1 MSNIQIGN
9 IREILSNGE
18 KKYLVENRPDMD
30 IELEDNADVNN
41 IFYRGYNNATGKVA
55 LIVNDLCWENIDPTT
70 LELDGT
76 DRTYK
81 FKSIPNIRPV
91 AYEYGGYEYVEYNV
105 FTWLDERIIQE
116 KDAAKKAA
124 YQARRVQLEA
134 EAQEAQRVF
143 REEAIEVE
151 ETIEEI
157 VEEVIEEN
165 IEEIVEEVIEENIE
179 EIVEEAIEETI
190 EEIVEP
196 IVEPIVDE
204 KVSYFGIFKD
214 IAAASMYLTT
224 AVVVGGTNKV
234 LRKIVG

>member
-1 MSNIQIGN
+1 MKNIQIGN

-18 KKYLVENRPDMD
+18 KKYLDENQPDMD
-30 IELEDNADVNN
+30 ITLEDDIDVNN
-41 IFYRGYNNATGKVA
+41 IFYRGYNNDTGKVA

-70 LELDGT
+70 IELDGT
-76 DRTYK
+76 DRTNK

-91 AYEYGGYEYVEYNV
+91 AYEYNGYEYVEYNV

-134 EAQEAQRVF
+134 ETQSVLQ
-143 REEAIEVE
+143 E
-151 ETIEEI
+151 ET
-157 VEEVIEEN
+157 
-165 IEEIVEEVIEENIE
+165 
-179 EIVEEAIEETI
+179 IEETI

-196 IVEPIVDE
+196 IETVEETIEETIEETVVEPVETVEEAIEETTEEVVEE

>member
-18 KKYLVENRPDMD
+18 KKYLVDYQPDMD
-30 IELEDNADVNN
+30 IELEDDIDVNN
-41 IFYRGYNNATGKVA
+41 IFYRGYNNDTGKVA
-55 LIVNDLCWENIDPTT
+55 LIVNNLCWENIDPTT
-70 LELDGT
+70 IELDGT
-76 DRTYK
+76 DRTNK

-91 AYEYGGYEYVEYNV
+91 AYEYNGYEYVEYNV

-124 YQARRVQLEA
+124 YQARRVQLDA
-134 EAQEAQRVF
+134 EVQEAQRVF
-143 REEAIEVE
+143 REE
-151 ETIEEI
+151 TIEE
-157 VEEVIEEN
+157 VV
-165 IEEIVEEVIEENIE
+165 
-179 EIVEEAIEETI
+179 EETI

-196 IVEPIVDE
+196 IETVEETVVEPVETVEETIEETTEEVVEE

>member
-1 MSNIQIGN
+1 MKNIQIGN

-18 KKYLVENRPDMD
+18 KNYLDDYQPDMD
-30 IELEDNADVNN
+30 IELEDDIDVNN
-41 IFYRGYNNATGKVA
+41 IFYRGYNNDTGKVA
-55 LIVNDLCWENIDPTT
+55 LIVNNLCWENIDPTT

-76 DRTYK
+76 DRTNK

-91 AYEYGGYEYVEYNV
+91 AYEYDGYEFVEYSV

-124 YQARRVQLEA
+124 YQARRVQLDA
-134 EAQEAQRVF
+134 EAQSVLQ
-143 REEAIEVE
+143 E
-151 ETIEEI
+151 ET
-157 VEEVIEEN
+157 
-165 IEEIVEEVIEENIE
+165 
-179 EIVEEAIEETI
+179 IEETI

-196 IVEPIVDE
+196 IETIEETIEEIVEPIETVEETVVEPVETVEETIEETTEEVVEE

>member
-18 KKYLVENRPDMD
+18 KKYLDENQPDMD
-30 IELEDNADVNN
+30 IELEDDIDVNN
-41 IFYRGYNNATGKVA
+41 IFYRGYNNDTGKVA
-55 LIVNDLCWENIDPTT
+55 LIVNNLCWENIDPTII
-70 LELDGT
+70 ELDGT
-76 DRTYK
+76 DRTNK
-81 FKSIPNIRPV
+81 FKSIPKIRPV
-91 AYEYGGYEYVEYNV
+91 AYEYNGYEYVEYNV

-124 YQARRVQLEA
+124 YQARRVQLDA
-134 EAQEAQRVF
+134 EVQEAQRVF
-143 REEAIEVE
+143 REE
-151 ETIEEI
+151 TIEE
-157 VEEVIEEN
+157 VV
-165 IEEIVEEVIEENIE
+165 
-179 EIVEEAIEETI
+179 EETI

-196 IVEPIVDE
+196 IETVEETVVEPVETVEETIEETTEEVVEE

>member
-18 KKYLVENRPDMD
+18 KKYLDENQPDMD
-30 IELEDNADVNN
+30 ITLEDDIDVNN
-41 IFYRGYNNATGKVA
+41 IFYRGYNNDTGKVA

-70 LELDGT
+70 IELDGT
-76 DRTYK
+76 DRTNK

-91 AYEYGGYEYVEYNV
+91 VYEYNGYEYVEYNV

-134 EAQEAQRVF
+134 ETQSVLQ
-143 REEAIEVE
+143 E
-151 ETIEEI
+151 ET
-157 VEEVIEEN
+157 
-165 IEEIVEEVIEENIE
+165 
-179 EIVEEAIEETI
+179 IEETI

-196 IVEPIVDE
+196 IETVEETIEETIEETVVEPVETVEEAIEETTEEVVEE

>member
-18 KKYLVENRPDMD
+18 KKYLDENQPDMD
-30 IELEDNADVNN
+30 ITLEDDIDVNN
-41 IFYRGYNNATGKVA
+41 IFYRGYNNDTGKVA

-70 LELDGT
+70 IELDGT
-76 DRTYK
+76 DRTNK

-91 AYEYGGYEYVEYNV
+91 AYEYNGYEYVEYNV

-134 EAQEAQRVF
+134 ETQSVLQ
-143 REEAIEVE
+143 E
-151 ETIEEI
+151 ET
-157 VEEVIEEN
+157 
-165 IEEIVEEVIEENIE
+165 
-179 EIVEEAIEETI
+179 IEETI

-196 IVEPIVDE
+196 IETVEETIEETIEETVVEPVETVEEAIEETTEEVVEE

>member
-18 KKYLVENRPDMD
+18 KKYLDENQPDMD
-30 IELEDNADVNN
+30 IELEDNTDVNN
-41 IFYRGYNNATGKVA
+41 IFYRGYNNDTGKVA
-55 LIVNDLCWENIDPTT
+55 LIVNNLCWENIDPTT
-70 LELDGT
+70 IELDGT
-76 DRTYK
+76 DRTNK

-91 AYEYGGYEYVEYNV
+91 AYEYNGYEYVEYNV

-124 YQARRVQLEA
+124 YQARRVQLDA
-134 EAQEAQRVF
+134 EVQEAQRVF
-143 REEAIEVE
+143 REE
-151 ETIEEI
+151 TIEE
-157 VEEVIEEN
+157 VV
-165 IEEIVEEVIEENIE
+165 
-179 EIVEEAIEETI
+179 EETI

-196 IVEPIVDE
+196 IETVEETVVEPVETVEETIEETTEEVVEE

>member
-1 MSNIQIGN
+1 MKNIQIGN

-18 KKYLVENRPDMD
+18 KNYLDDYQPDMD
-30 IELEDNADVNN
+30 IELEDDIDVNN
-41 IFYRGYNNATGKVA
+41 IFYRGYNNGTGKVA
-55 LIVNDLCWENIDPTT
+55 LIVNNLCWENIDPTT

-76 DRTYK
+76 DRTNK

-91 AYEYGGYEYVEYNV
+91 AYEYDGYEFVEYNV

-134 EAQEAQRVF
+134 EAQSVLQ
-143 REEAIEVE
+143 E
-151 ETIEEI
+151 ET
-157 VEEVIEEN
+157 
-165 IEEIVEEVIEENIE
+165 
-179 EIVEEAIEETI
+179 IEETI

-196 IVEPIVDE
+196 IETVEETVVEPVETVEETIEETTEEVVEE

>member
-1 MSNIQIGN
+1 MKNIQIGN

-18 KKYLVENRPDMD
+18 KNYLDDYQPDMD
-30 IELEDNADVNN
+30 IELEDDIDVNN
-41 IFYRGYNNATGKVA
+41 IFYRGYNNDTGKVA
-55 LIVNDLCWENIDPTT
+55 LIVNNLCWENIDPTT

-76 DRTYK
+76 DRTNK

-91 AYEYGGYEYVEYNV
+91 AYEYDGYEFVEYSV

-124 YQARRVQLEA
+124 YQARRVQLDA
-134 EAQEAQRVF
+134 EVQEAQRVF
-143 REEAIEVE
+143 REEAAEETIEEVVEEADEEPIETVEETVVEPVETVE
-151 ETIEEI
+151 ETIEETT
-157 VEEVIEEN
+157 EEV
-165 IEEIVEEVIEENIE
+165 VE
-179 EIVEEAIEETI
+179 
-190 EEIVEP
+190 
-196 IVEPIVDE
+196 E

>member
-18 KKYLVENRPDMD
+18 KKYLDENQPDMD
-30 IELEDNADVNN
+30 IGLEDNTDVNN

-55 LIVNDLCWENIDPTT
+55 LIVNNLCWENIDPTT
-70 LELDGT
+70 IELDGT
-76 DRTYK
+76 DRISK

-91 AYEYGGYEYVEYNV
+91 VYEYNGYKYVEYNV

-134 EAQEAQRVF
+134 EAQSVLQ
-143 REEAIEVE
+143 E
-151 ETIEEI
+151 ET
-157 VEEVIEEN
+157 
-165 IEEIVEEVIEENIE
+165 
-179 EIVEEAIEETI
+179 IEETI

-196 IVEPIVDE
+196 IETVEETVVEPVETVEETIEETTEEVAEE

-214 IAAASMYLTT
+214 IAAASMYLTA

-234 LRKIVG
+234 LKKIVG

>member
-1 MSNIQIGN
+1 MKNIQIGN

-18 KKYLVENRPDMD
+18 KKYLDENQPDMD
-30 IELEDNADVNN
+30 IELEDDIDVNN
-41 IFYRGYNNATGKVA
+41 IFYRGYNNDTGKVA
-55 LIVNDLCWENIDPTT
+55 LIVNNLCWENIDPTT

-76 DRTYK
+76 DRTNK

-91 AYEYGGYEYVEYNV
+91 AYEYDGYEFVEYNV

-134 EAQEAQRVF
+134 EAQSVLQ
-143 REEAIEVE
+143 E
-151 ETIEEI
+151 ET
-157 VEEVIEEN
+157 
-165 IEEIVEEVIEENIE
+165 
-179 EIVEEAIEETI
+179 IEETI

-196 IVEPIVDE
+196 IETVEETVVEPVETVEETIEETTEEVVEE

>member
-18 KKYLVENRPDMD
+18 KNYLDDYQPDMD
-30 IELEDNADVNN
+30 IELEDDIDVNN
-41 IFYRGYNNATGKVA
+41 IFYRGYNNDTGKVA
-55 LIVNDLCWENIDPTT
+55 LIVNNLCWENIDPTT

-76 DRTYK
+76 DRTNK

-91 AYEYGGYEYVEYNV
+91 AYEYDGYEYVEYNV

-124 YQARRVQLEA
+124 YQARRVQLDA
-134 EAQEAQRVF
+134 EVQEAQRVF
-143 REEAIEVE
+143 QEEAIEEV
-151 ETIEEI
+151 
-157 VEEVIEEN
+157 VEEV
-165 IEEIVEEVIEENIE
+165 VEEAAEEV
-179 EIVEEAIEETI
+179 VEEAIEEAAEEAI
-190 EEIVEP
+190 EEAAEEVVEP

>member
-18 KKYLVENRPDMD
+18 KNYLDDYQPDMD
-30 IELEDNADVNN
+30 IELEDDIDVNN
-41 IFYRGYNNATGKVA
+41 IFYRGYNNDTGKVA
-55 LIVNDLCWENIDPTT
+55 LIVNNLCWENIDPTT
-70 LELDGT
+70 IELDGT
-76 DRTYK
+76 DRTNK

-91 AYEYGGYEYVEYNV
+91 VYEYNGYKYVEYNV

-134 EAQEAQRVF
+134 ETQSVLQ
-143 REEAIEVE
+143 E
-151 ETIEEI
+151 ET
-157 VEEVIEEN
+157 
-165 IEEIVEEVIEENIE
+165 
-179 EIVEEAIEETI
+179 IEETI

-196 IVEPIVDE
+196 IEIVEETIEETVEPIETVEETIEETTEEVVEE

-234 LRKIVG
+234 LKKIVG

>member
-1 MSNIQIGN
+1 MKNIQIGN

-18 KKYLVENRPDMD
+18 KNYLVDYQPDMD
-30 IELEDNADVNN
+30 IELEDDIDVNN
-41 IFYRGYNNATGKVA
+41 IFYRGYNNDTGKVA
-55 LIVNDLCWENIDPTT
+55 LIVNNLCWENIDPTT

-76 DRTYK
+76 DRTNK

-91 AYEYGGYEYVEYNV
+91 AYEYDGYEFVEYSV

-124 YQARRVQLEA
+124 YQARRVQLDA
-134 EAQEAQRVF
+134 EVQEAQRVF
-143 REEAIEVE
+143 REEAAIKAA
-151 ETIEEI
+151 
-157 VEEVIEEN
+157 EEV
-165 IEEIVEEVIEENIE
+165 
-179 EIVEEAIEETI
+179 VEEAIEETI
-190 EEIVEP
+190 EEAIEEATEEVAEEAIEEVAEEVVE
-196 IVEPIVDE
+196 E

>member
-1 MSNIQIGN
+1 MKNIQIGN

-18 KKYLVENRPDMD
+18 KNYLDDYQPDMD
-30 IELEDNADVNN
+30 IELEDDIDVNN
-41 IFYRGYNNATGKVA
+41 IFYRGYNNDTGKVA
-55 LIVNDLCWENIDPTT
+55 LIVNNLCWENIDPTT

-76 DRTYK
+76 DRTNK

-91 AYEYGGYEYVEYNV
+91 AYEYDGYEYVEYNV

-124 YQARRVQLEA
+124 YQARRVQLDA
-134 EAQEAQRVF
+134 EVQEAQRVF
-143 REEAIEVE
+143 REEAAEETIEEVVEEAAEEPIETVEETVVEPVETVE
-151 ETIEEI
+151 ETIEETT
-157 VEEVIEEN
+157 EEV
-165 IEEIVEEVIEENIE
+165 VE
-179 EIVEEAIEETI
+179 
-190 EEIVEP
+190 
-196 IVEPIVDE
+196 E

>member
-1 MSNIQIGN
+1 MKNIQIGN

-18 KKYLVENRPDMD
+18 KNYLDDYQPDMD
-30 IELEDNADVNN
+30 IELEDDIDVNN
-41 IFYRGYNNATGKVA
+41 IFYRGYNNDTGKVA
-55 LIVNDLCWENIDPTT
+55 LIVNNLCWENIDPTT

-76 DRTYK
+76 DRTNK

-91 AYEYGGYEYVEYNV
+91 AYEYDGYEFVEYNV

-134 EAQEAQRVF
+134 ETQSVLQ
-143 REEAIEVE
+143 E

-157 VEEVIEEN
+157 VVEPVET
-165 IEEIVEEVIEENIE
+165 VEET
-179 EIVEEAIEETI
+179 IEETI

-196 IVEPIVDE
+196 IETVEETVVEPVETVEETIEETTEEVVEE

-214 IAAASMYLTT
+214 IAAASMYLTA

-234 LRKIVG
+234 LKKIVG

>member
-1 MSNIQIGN
+1 MKNIQIGN

-18 KKYLVENRPDMD
+18 KNYLVDNQPDMD
-30 IELEDNADVNN
+30 IELEDDIDVNN
-41 IFYRGYNNATGKVA
+41 IFYRGYNNDTGKVA
-55 LIVNDLCWENIDPTT
+55 LIVNNLCWENIDPTT

-76 DRTYK
+76 DRTNK

-91 AYEYGGYEYVEYNV
+91 AYEYDGYEYVEYNV

-124 YQARRVQLEA
+124 YQARRVQLDA
-134 EAQEAQRVF
+134 EVQEAQRVF
-143 REEAIEVE
+143 REEAAEETIEEVVEEAAEEPIETVEETVVEPVETVE
-151 ETIEEI
+151 ETIEETT
-157 VEEVIEEN
+157 EEV
-165 IEEIVEEVIEENIE
+165 VE
-179 EIVEEAIEETI
+179 
-190 EEIVEP
+190 
-196 IVEPIVDE
+196 E